1 VELVERAIQNSSRTR
16 DIVLD
21 PFAGS
26 GTTLIACQRRKRRA
40 RLMELDP
47 GYADVICQRWQQY
60 SGKSAVLEA
69 EGRSFGQIARQRQ
82 KRAA

>member
-1 VELVERAIQNSSRTR
+1 MELVERAIQNSSRTR

-60 SGKSAVLEA
+60 TGQSAVLQA
-69 EGRSFGQIARQRQ
+69 DGSSFNQIARQRQ

>member
-1 VELVERAIQNSSRTR
+1 
-16 DIVLD
+16 VLD

-47 GYADVICQRWQQY
+47 GYADVICHRWQQY
-60 SGKSAVLEA
+60 TGKSAVLEA
-69 EGRSFGQIARQRQ
+69 EERSFGEIARQRQ